1 MIFSYCKV
9 FSCNFSYHFDNM
21 NENIRFMQV
30 VETLK
35 EGGVVTD
42 YVQLASILETNKA
55 GISDIKSGRKKLSI
69 DILRRMKLSYPLISL
84 DWIVLGEGE
93 PFIRENTNKTAT
105 NNDPSQFIDKITQ
118 QAEEIGRLKER
129 IAQLEK
135 EQQKNAS
142 GAAGG
147 NIANAG

>member
-1 MIFSYCKV
+1 
-9 FSCNFSYHFDNM
+9 M

-42 YVQLASILETNKA
+42 YVQRACILETNKA

-69 DILRRMKLSYPLISL
+69 DILRRMKLSYPSISL

>member
-1 MIFSYCKV
+1 
-9 FSCNFSYHFDNM
+9 M

-42 YVQLASILETNKA
+42 YVQLACILETNKA

-69 DILRRMKLSYPLISL
+69 DILRRMKLSYPSISL

-93 PFIRENTNKTAT
+93 PFIQENTNKTAT

-129 IAQLEK
+129 IAQLER

>member
-1 MIFSYCKV
+1 
-9 FSCNFSYHFDNM
+9 
-21 NENIRFMQV
+21 MQV

-42 YVQLASILETNKA
+42 YVQLACILETNKA

-69 DILRRMKLSYPLISL
+69 DILRRMKLSYPSISL
-84 DWIVLGEGE
+84 DWIVLGDGE
-93 PFIRENTNKTAT
+93 PFIQENTNKTPS
-105 NNDPSQFIDKITQ
+105 NNDSTQFIEKITQ

-129 IAQLEK
+129 IAQLER

-147 NIANAG
+147 SIANAG

>member
-1 MIFSYCKV
+1 M
-9 FSCNFSYHFDNM
+9 
-21 NENIRFMQV
+21 
-30 VETLK
+30 LK
-35 EGGVVTD
+35 TK
-42 YVQLASILETNKA
+42 YQIP
-55 GISDIKSGRKKLSI
+55 KSGRKKLSI
-69 DILRRMKLSYPLISL
+69 DILRRMKLSYPSISL

>member
-1 MIFSYCKV
+1 
-9 FSCNFSYHFDNM
+9 
-21 NENIRFMQV
+21 MQV

-42 YVQLASILETNKA
+42 YVQLACILETNKA

-69 DILRRMKLSYPLISL
+69 DILRRMKLSYPSISL

-93 PFIRENTNKTAT
+93 PFIQENTNKTAT

-129 IAQLEK
+129 IAQLER

>member
-1 MIFSYCKV
+1 
-9 FSCNFSYHFDNM
+9 M

-42 YVQLASILETNKA
+42 YVQLACILETNKA

-69 DILRRMKLSYPLISL
+69 DILRRMKLSYPSISL

>member
-1 MIFSYCKV
+1 
-9 FSCNFSYHFDNM
+9 M

-42 YVQLASILETNKA
+42 YVQLACILETNKA

-69 DILRRMKLSYPLISL
+69 DILRRMKLSYPSISL

-142 GAAGG
+142 GVAGG

>member
-1 MIFSYCKV
+1 
-9 FSCNFSYHFDNM
+9 
-21 NENIRFMQV
+21 MQV

-42 YVQLASILETNKA
+42 YVQLACILETNKA

-69 DILRRMKLSYPLISL
+69 DILRRMKLSYPSISL

>member
-1 MIFSYCKV
+1 
-9 FSCNFSYHFDNM
+9 
-21 NENIRFMQV
+21 MQV

-42 YVQLASILETNKA
+42 YVQLACILETNKA

-69 DILRRMKLSYPLISL
+69 DILRRMKLSYPSISL

-129 IAQLEK
+129 IAQLER

>member
-1 MIFSYCKV
+1 
-9 FSCNFSYHFDNM
+9 M

-42 YVQLASILETNKA
+42 YVQLACILETNKA

-69 DILRRMKLSYPLISL
+69 DILRRMKLSYPSISL

-93 PFIRENTNKTAT
+93 PFIRENINKTAT

-142 GAAGG
+142 GASGG

>member
-42 YVQLASILETNKA
+42 YVQLACILETNKA

-69 DILRRMKLSYPLISL
+69 DILRRMKLSYPSISL

>member
-1 MIFSYCKV
+1 
-9 FSCNFSYHFDNM
+9 M

-42 YVQLASILETNKA
+42 YVQLACILETNKA

-69 DILRRMKLSYPLISL
+69 DILRRMKLSYPSISL

-129 IAQLEK
+129 IAQLER

>member
-1 MIFSYCKV
+1 
-9 FSCNFSYHFDNM
+9 
-21 NENIRFMQV
+21 MQV

-35 EGGVVTD
+35 EGGVITD
-42 YVQLASILETNKA
+42 YVQLACILETNKA

-69 DILRRMKLSYPLISL
+69 DILRRMKLSYPSISL

-93 PFIRENTNKTAT
+93 PFIQENTNKTAT

-129 IAQLEK
+129 IAQLER

>member
-1 MIFSYCKV
+1 MKLQ
-9 FSCNFSYHFDNM
+9 
-21 NENIRFMQV
+21 ENIRFMQV

-42 YVQLASILETNKA
+42 YVQLACILETNKA

-69 DILRRMKLSYPLISL
+69 DILRRMKLSYPSISL

-147 NIANAG
+147 KIANAG

>member
-1 MIFSYCKV
+1 
-9 FSCNFSYHFDNM
+9 
-21 NENIRFMQV
+21 MQV

-42 YVQLASILETNKA
+42 YVQLACILETNKA

-69 DILRRMKLSYPLISL
+69 DILRRMKLSYPSISL

-147 NIANAG
+147 KIANAG

>member
-1 MIFSYCKV
+1 
-9 FSCNFSYHFDNM
+9 M

-42 YVQLASILETNKA
+42 YVQLACILETNKA

-69 DILRRMKLSYPLISL
+69 DILRRMKLSYPSISL

-147 NIANAG
+147 KIANAG

>member
-1 MIFSYCKV
+1 
-9 FSCNFSYHFDNM
+9 
-21 NENIRFMQV
+21 MQV

-42 YVQLASILETNKA
+42 YVQLACILETNKA

-69 DILRRMKLSYPLISL
+69 DILRRMKLSYPSISL

-93 PFIRENTNKTAT
+93 PFIRENINKTAT

-142 GAAGG
+142 GASGG

>member
-1 MIFSYCKV
+1 
-9 FSCNFSYHFDNM
+9 
-21 NENIRFMQV
+21 MQV

-42 YVQLASILETNKA
+42 YVQLACILETNKA

-69 DILRRMKLSYPLISL
+69 DILRRMKLSYPSISL

-135 EQQKNAS
+135 EQQKKCIGCSRWQHCQCRVSHLKIVYRNE
-142 GAAGG
+142 
-147 NIANAG
+147 

>member
-1 MIFSYCKV
+1 
-9 FSCNFSYHFDNM
+9 M

-42 YVQLASILETNKA
+42 YVQLACILETNKA

-69 DILRRMKLSYPLISL
+69 DILRRMKLSYPSISL

-147 NIANAG
+147 SIANAG

>member
-1 MIFSYCKV
+1 
-9 FSCNFSYHFDNM
+9 M

-42 YVQLASILETNKA
+42 YVQLACILETNKA